1 MTQESPVRHFRS
13 QRPVPAKPAQ
23 DPGKTW
29 QVSGQRCVLNV
40 GSGPRTIVNIHPCF
54 RSENWHEVR
63 VDVDPRVKP
72 DIVASATDL
81 SQIGNGSIDAVWSSH
96 QVEHLERF
104 EIRACFDEFRRVLK
118 PDGFVL
124 IATPD
129 ISQIAELILKGR
141 LNDTVYTSPSGP
153 ITPLDMI
160 FGHGASIALGNRF
173 MAHKTAHT
181 EESLGDA
188 LLASGFAEVRTF
200 KGTGYDIW
208 CLALASKTRVNA
220 VVEELA
226 ALKLNFRT

>member
-1 MTQESPVRHFRS
+1 VTQEFPVRQFRS
-13 QRPVPAKPAQ
+13 HRPVSGEPAQ
-23 DPGKTW
+23 DPGKV
-29 QVSGQRCVLNV
+29 QQLSGQRCVLNV
-40 GSGPRTIVNIHPCF
+40 GSGPRSIVNIHPCF
-54 RSENWHEVR
+54 RSENWREVR

-72 DIVASATDL
+72 DIVASATNL
-81 SQIGNGSIDAVWSSH
+81 SQLGNGSIDAIWSSH

-104 EIRACFDEFRRVLK
+104 EIKACFDEFRRVLK

-129 ISQIAELILKGR
+129 ITQIAELILKGR

-160 FGHGASIALGNRF
+160 FGHGVSIALGNRF

-188 LLASGFAEVRTF
+188 LLASDFAEVRTF

-208 CLALASKTRVNA
+208 CLALADKARASA
-220 VVEELA
+220 IVEELA
-226 ALKLNFRT
+226 ALNLNFRT